1 MVMQNLILAAQN
13 DVDATDLG
21 VTTATVNFTR
31 ALGGSVGTA
40 VFGAIMAGGPA
51 TRLRGA
57 IPSGLDVDAASLQ
70 GSPETILGLAP
81 PVRAVVVDAFSGANS
96 TVFLVAVPLAL
107 LAFLLMVVLPEHPL
121 RETRHVG
128 AARDHVPT
136 TGLEPAADPID
147 TTRRRTTTAR
157 TPTSKSPAERWMVDA
172 HLDHK

>member
-1 MVMQNLILAAQN
+1 MMPHAS
-13 DVDATDLG
+13 G
-21 VTTATVNFTR
+21 PPS
-31 ALGGSVGTA
+31 SVRR
-40 VFGAIMAGGPA
+40 V
-51 TRLRGA
+51 R
-57 IPSGLDVDAASLQ
+57 AASV
-70 GSPETILGLAP
+70 IAAP
-81 PVRAVVVDAFSGANS
+81 RPSSGWTPQVRAVVVDAFSGAIS

-121 RETRHVG
+121 REIRHVG

-157 TPTSKSPAERWMVDA
+157 TPTSKSSAERWMVDA